1 MGKNIGPVV
10 SSHGLENH
18 ALGKA
23 GRAHWNYSSASL
35 YQEALRR
42 DEGTA
47 SVDGALVTVTGNE
60 AYLAYQVYNEAIV
73 VPETIDAIR
82 ALSGTVTDAETSI
95 RLTDRSLGMRQD
107 FLTPPEDSDHDR

>member
-1 MGKNIGPVV
+1 MWEVAIW
-10 SSHGLENH
+10 E
-18 ALGKA
+18 
-23 GRAHWNYSSASL
+23 
-35 YQEALRR
+35 
-42 DEGTA
+42 D
-47 SVDGALVTVTGNE
+47 LVTVTGNE

-95 RLTDRSLGMRQD
+95 RLTDKSLGMRQD